1 MAAHFF
7 EFKATRLFCPL
18 RANSTMAFATAQQSF
33 LPEDA
38 AQIYADIEKLKK
50 VDETRGWNEPHWKEA
65 SELYDCWLN
74 NNDGVTDA
82 GDCPPLHPL
91 GEWLA
96 DKVDPITSSSFDVGH
111 DISRQDWIVSETSQ
125 PQVCIDPDQWIID
138 VAKLLTKGWN
148 QYERFSVDYEP
159 ENIPTVEQF
168 SDCKVEHCV
177 GLVIG
182 DLADEAYR
190 LRSDYRLIDSNVFE
204 GKWFIF
210 TKYWS
215 ALEQHIDP
223 EGVLHGAFM
232 KQVIDCKVSR
242 LKAKGAFSEA
252 AQWSLPLNQWVCPKE
267 CSKVEW
273 ANVIKSFDRRAKYV
287 SLEEFLADVELA
299 ENGVVPF
306 GDSTAIKI
314 LEAFNNDPHTKIRNL
329 VKAGTSP
336 ENVQE
341 LINQFSTSYSG
352 YGLAKYGE
360 QFRESLDRQQDIAD
374 ALEDL
379 LVRGAPPKIH
389 LADYVP
395 ADWIPMFRVL
405 REGLKFSDEAIVMTV
420 MAGVASMLPPKV
432 RIRGRS
438 MEEIPTVWVFLIGSS
453 GTAKSVLLRS
463 LINSPMANPISFID
477 GWNNRDNEQ
486 RQACKN
492 DDGELPPTRKR
503 NLIYTAPTTQ
513 GIRADLAEHGE
524 DVPGL
529 LVRDELNGWLKQMA
543 DEGGAGVGDVEFWL
557 SSYDGAYSNDVFAD
571 AKKSR
576 EVRTGKLG
584 VIGGI
589 QPKVFLEQL
598 EAGNA
603 NGFNSRPLFVHLPRE
618 RRVLVNPD
626 DNTNKLS
633 DVLGELYLAA
643 LQESNIAYVLSA
655 EAEKLFI
662 NLFNHLEHLSLQ
674 AGSEEVEAL
683 WAKGPGQVLRVAA
696 AIHFMRV
703 ATALEKHDERGFG
716 TNKASIVSERS
727 LELAANLVMAGK
739 TRAVE
744 LHERASNPMLERA
757 DKLLEKALKKQGK
770 APGQGVALSA
780 IRKSWSSKNRPSL
793 SDLKQMATML
803 QSRGLVQLLDGGNSI
818 RVVR

>member
-74 NNDGVTDA
+74 LNDGVSDA
-82 GDCPPLHPL
+82 DDCPPLHPL

-96 DKVDPITSSSFDVGH
+96 DKVDPITLSSFDVGH

-125 PQVCIDPDQWIID
+125 PQVCIDPDKWITD

-148 QYERFSVDYEP
+148 QYERFSVDYGP
-159 ENIPTVEQF
+159 KSLITVGQL
-168 SDCKVEHCV
+168 SDCEVERCA
-177 GLVIG
+177 GPDIG

-204 GKWFIF
+204 GRWLLF
-210 TKYWS
+210 TKYWF
-215 ALEQHIDP
+215 ALDQHIDP
-223 EGVLHGAFM
+223 EGVVHGAFM
-232 KQVIDCKVSR
+232 KQVNDCIVAR
-242 LKAKGAFSEA
+242 LKAEGAFSEA
-252 AQWSLPLNQWVCPKE
+252 AQWSLPPHQWEPPKE
-267 CSKVEW
+267 CSKKKW

-306 GDSTAIKI
+306 GDSTAIKT
-314 LEAFNNDPHTKIRNL
+314 LEAFNNDPHTKIRNS

-360 QFRESLDRQQDIAD
+360 KFRESLERQQDLAD

-395 ADWIPMFRVL
+395 ADWLPMFRVL
-405 REGLKFSDEAIVMTV
+405 RDGLKFSDEAIVMTM

-463 LINSPMANPISFID
+463 LINSPMAHPISFID
-477 GWNNRDNEQ
+477 SWNNRDNEQ

-492 DDGELPPTRKR
+492 DDGELPSMRKR

-618 RRVLVNPD
+618 RRVLVNAD
-626 DNTNKLS
+626 ENTKKLS
-633 DVLGELYLAA
+633 VVLGELYLAA

-662 NLFNHLEHLSLQ
+662 NLFNQLEHLSLQ

-703 ATALEKHDERGFG
+703 ATALETHDERGFG

-780 IRKSWSSKNRPSL
+780 IRKSWSSKNRPSI